1 MPAFRSC
8 LRTSLLAAASLAAL
22 LSFAAN
28 AAPKTVCTITVNS
41 ADERDIFRRNLPPG
55 DYKFVELVERGRKD
69 WLASACQQKVQ
80 CDALIISGHFDGGDE
95 FYTDSNDKSEYLT
108 VSEMESASCSD
119 SCPGVFANLKE
130 VYLFGCNTLKPV
142 PDQHAMSNRDRLRNI
157 FRNVPVI
164 YGFSSKAPL
173 GRYAGPVLDRWF
185 QTSPEIGS
193 GKVNTKLLGLFGAV
207 SMTATAGTTD
217 NDAQAAIRADACK
230 FVDNRLSPAQKVEFL
245 HELLRR
251 DVSEVHFLLEQLE
264 HFVASIPAAQ
274 RFENKTLGAFNA
286 IANDKVARE
295 RFLAYARGAE
305 ETAVNTRMMAVARNV
320 GWLTPAQEEA
330 EFVRM
335 LADRMARDRI
345 GRDEVDLA
353 CTRGRPGDN
362 EAAFQTLTAGAL
374 KTAKVAN
381 AAALACLGNA
391 EAHGRVLRAVTS
403 TNPDDIA
410 LAQTYLR
417 HRPLKQAGDVRAI
430 ASAIGRM
437 PASSAQV
444 RALDTLAQQRL
455 SDPDSLREIARLFAS
470 AKSVDLQ
477 RAIAGI
483 LIRSD
488 YRVLGQAEL
497 ARSLKQH
504 RIKSP
509 GGGDVID
516 ALIRVLETS

>member
-1 MPAFRSC
+1 MPIFRSC
-8 LRTSLLAAASLAAL
+8 LRTSLLAAASVAAL
-22 LSFAAN
+22 VSFAAT
-28 AAPKTVCTITVNS
+28 AAPRTVCTITVNS
-41 ADERDIFRRNLPPG
+41 ADEREIFRRNLPAG

-108 VSEMESASCSD
+108 VAEMEAASCSD

-130 VYLFGCNTLKPV
+130 VYLFGCNTLKPL

-173 GRYAGPVLDRWF
+173 GRSAGPVLDRWF
-185 QTSPEIGS
+185 QSTPDVGS
-193 GKVNTKLLGLFGAV
+193 GKVNAKLLGLFGPA
-207 SMTATAGTTD
+207 SMTATSGTTD
-217 NDAQAAIRADACK
+217 TDPQAALRADACK
-230 FVDNRLSPAQKVEFL
+230 FVDERLSPAQKVTLL
-245 HELLRR
+245 HEMLGR
-251 DVSEVHFLLEQLE
+251 DMAEVRLLLEQLE
-264 HFVASIPAAQ
+264 HFVASIGPAQ
-274 RFENKTLGAFNA
+274 RFEGKTFAAFNA
-286 IANDKVARE
+286 IAGDKAARE
-295 RFLAYARGAE
+295 RFITFARSEE
-305 ETAVNTRMMAVARNV
+305 ETAVNTRMMALARNI

-335 LADRMARDRI
+335 LAERMSRDRI

-353 CTRGRPGDN
+353 CARARHHEND
-362 EAAFQTLTAGAL
+362 AAVQTLATHAL
-374 KTAKVAN
+374 KTAKVSN
-381 AAALACLGNA
+381 AAALACLGNT

-403 TNPDDIA
+403 TNADDIA

-417 HRPLKQAGDVRAI
+417 HRPLKDTGDVRSI

-437 PASSAQV
+437 PASLAQV
-444 RALDTLAQQRL
+444 RALDTLARQRL
-455 SDPDSLREIARLFAS
+455 SDPDSLREIARLFQS

-497 ARSLKQH
+497 ARSLKQY

-509 GGGDVID
+509 DGGDVID
-516 ALIRVLETS
+516 ALIRVLEAS